1 MSIFIKK
8 YKQLLAYRLIAE
20 NKLSETG
27 NHKHHIIP
35 KSVQQFYPN
44 LSHLFDITVVLR
56 PDEHAVAHYYLWQ
69 HYRLKK
75 NNAAMLDM
83 RSAMLGLFN
92 NIKITTRYKFQEYAA
107 RLKYCK
113 TFKIKEQTND

>member
-1 MSIFIKK
+1 MNVFMKK
-8 YKQLLAYRLIAE
+8 YKQLLVHRLLTK
-20 NKLSETG
+20 NKLPEDG

-75 NNAAMLDM
+75 NNIAAQYMKA
-83 RSAMLGLFN
+83 AMLGLFN
-92 NIKITTRYKFQEYAA
+92 NIHVSTRYRFQQYEAKI
-107 RLKYCK
+107 KYCK
-113 TFKIKEQTND
+113 SFKLNK

>member
-1 MSIFIKK
+1 MNVFMKK
-8 YKQLLAYRLIAE
+8 YKQLLVHRLLTK
-20 NKLSETG
+20 NKLPEDG

-75 NNAAMLDM
+75 NNIAAQYMKA
-83 RSAMLGLFN
+83 AMLGLFN
-92 NIKITTRYKFQEYAA
+92 NIHVSTRYRF
-107 RLKYCK
+107 
-113 TFKIKEQTND
+113 